1 MTQVLIVDDSLISR
15 MFMRKAVG
23 KRLPDASVTEAANGH
38 DALTSVEGKTIDI
51 ALLDLNMPGGI
62 NGLAL
67 AKMLADKRPTI
78 KIALVTAN
86 VQSAVKEKAS
96 SLGVDFIAKPI
107 TEEKIGEFIDKCLG
121 S

>member
-1 MTQVLIVDDSLISR
+1 
-15 MFMRKAVG
+15 
-23 KRLPDASVTEAANGH
+23 
-38 DALTSVEGKTIDI
+38 
-51 ALLDLNMPGGI
+51 MPGGI

-67 AKMLADKRPTI
+67 AKMLTDKRPDI

-96 SLGVDFIAKPI
+96 QIGVDFIAKPI
-107 TEEKIGEFIDKCLG
+107 TEDKISEFIDKCLG

>member
-1 MTQVLIVDDSLISR
+1 M
-15 MFMRKAVG
+15 
-23 KRLPDASVTEAANGH
+23 TEAANGH
-38 DALTSVEGKTIDI
+38 DALTSIEGKVIEI

-67 AKMLADKRPTI
+67 AKMLKDKRTDI

-96 SLGVDFIAKPI
+96 QIGVEFIAKPI

>member
-1 MTQVLIVDDSLISR
+1 
-15 MFMRKAVG
+15 
-23 KRLPDASVTEAANGH
+23 
-38 DALTSVEGKTIDI
+38 
-51 ALLDLNMPGGI
+51 
-62 NGLAL
+62 
-67 AKMLADKRPTI
+67 MLKDKITDI

-96 SLGVDFIAKPI
+96 QIGVEFIAKPI